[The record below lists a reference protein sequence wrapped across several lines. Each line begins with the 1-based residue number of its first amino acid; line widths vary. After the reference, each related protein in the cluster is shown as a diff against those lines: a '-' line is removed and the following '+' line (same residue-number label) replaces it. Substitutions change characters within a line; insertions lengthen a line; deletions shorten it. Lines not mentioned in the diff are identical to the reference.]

1 MSFKKIWWKSLVFI
15 GLFLLLVL
23 FISWIFLPSYN
34 NLAPVDVVIPRGA
47 DSSKIAKILFEQKV
61 IKKKFLFV
69 FLSKIL
75 NWEQDLK
82 AGRYEFTASNM
93 IGVLRKLR
101 EGGIKIYQ
109 ITIPEGLP
117 GWEVAEILNAKGVV
131 KKDSFLALVNDPQ
144 VFKED
149 FSFFPLH
156 SSLEGYLY
164 PDTYYFTKEEDPQ
177 KVVRKF
183 LSRFQEMVLPI
194 YEEGKLEHS
203 FSLQKIIIL
212 ASIVEKE
219 THLSSEKPIIAA
231 VFYNRLQKGYRL
243 EADPTVNYALGNFH
257 KRLTRDELKTPSLY
271 NTYLHHGLPP
281 GPICSPGRDSIYA
294 VMHPATVDY
303 LYFVAKG
310 DGSHK
315 FSRTYEEHK
324 QAIYKYQ
331 KEKNNDS
338 FTSGS

>member
-1 MSFKKIWWKSLVFI
+1 MSFKKIWWKNLVFI

-34 NLAPVDVVIPRGA
+34 PAPVDVVIPRGA
-47 DSSKIAKILFEQKV
+47 DSSEIAKILFEQKV

-69 FLSKIL
+69 FLSKVL

-82 AGRYEFTASNM
+82 AGRYEFARSNM
-93 IGVLRKLR
+93 LEVLYKLR

-117 GWEVAEILNAKGVV
+117 SWEVAEILDAKGIV
-131 KKDSFLALVNDPQ
+131 KKDSFLALIDNPQ

-156 SSLEGYLY
+156 GSLEGYLY
-164 PDTYYFTKEEDPQ
+164 PDTYYFTKEENPQ

-183 LSRFQEMVLPI
+183 LSCFQEVALPI
-194 YEEGKLEHS
+194 YEEGKLKNS
-203 FSLQKIIIL
+203 FSLQKVIIL

-219 THLSSEKPIIAA
+219 THIPSEKPIVAA
-231 VFYNRLQKGYRL
+231 VFYNRLRKGYRL
-243 EADPTVNYALGNFH
+243 EADPTVKYALGNFRE
-257 KRLTRDELKTPSLY
+257 RLTHDELKTPSPY
-271 NTYLHHGLPP
+271 NTYLYYGLPP
-281 GPICSPGRDSIYA
+281 GPICSPERDSIYA
-294 VMHPATVDY
+294 ALHPAAVDY

-331 KEKNNDS
+331 KEKTNDS

>member
-1 MSFKKIWWKSLVFI
+1 MSFKKIWWKNLIFI

-34 NLAPVDVVIPRGA
+34 NLAPVDVVIPRGT
-47 DSSKIAKILFEQKV
+47 DSSEIAKILFEQKV

-69 FLSKIL
+69 LLSKVL

-82 AGRYEFTASNM
+82 AGRYEFARSNM
-93 IGVLRKLR
+93 LEVLYKLR

-117 GWEVAEILNAKGVV
+117 GWEVAEILDVEGVV
-131 KKDSFLALVNDPQ
+131 KKDSFLALIDNPQ

-149 FSFFPLH
+149 FSFLPSH

-164 PDTYYFTKEEDPQ
+164 PDTYYFTKEEDSQ

-183 LSRFQEMVLPI
+183 LSCFQKVVLPI
-194 YEEGKLEHS
+194 YEEEKLKNS

-219 THLSSEKPIIAA
+219 AQISSEKPIVAA
-231 VFYNRLQKGYRL
+231 VFYNRLQKGIPL
-243 EADPTVNYALGNFH
+243 QADPTIKYALGNFR
-257 KRLTRDELKTPSLY
+257 KRLTHDELKTPSPY
-271 NTYLHHGLPP
+271 NTYLHYGLPP
-281 GPICSPGRDSIYA
+281 GPICSPGQDSIYA
-294 VMHPATVDY
+294 ALHPAAVDY
-303 LYFVAKG
+303 LYFVANG

-315 FSRTYEEHK
+315 FSRTYEEHLE
-324 QAIYKYQ
+324 AVYKYQ